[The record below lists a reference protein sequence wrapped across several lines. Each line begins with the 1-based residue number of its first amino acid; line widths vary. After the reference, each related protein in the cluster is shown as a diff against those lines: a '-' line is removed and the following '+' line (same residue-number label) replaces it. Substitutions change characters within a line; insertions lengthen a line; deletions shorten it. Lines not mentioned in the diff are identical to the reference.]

1 MKEKLKEII
10 KKSLDDNISLEE
22 ITIETPKEKTNGD
35 FSTNI
40 AMKMAK
46 KLNKSPIELANI
58 IKEKIN
64 EEYIEK
70 IVVAGPGFINFYL
83 KKDYLLE
90 NIKKVINEKENYGR
104 SDYGKNIKIDPKNS
118 LLFEDDDFR
127 TAKISDDKIMISD
140 INMEKWDIAT
150 AKTESDKS
158 TQIIPNRIF
167 LYDVETTELWYY
179 QAHWRK

>member
-83 KKDYLLE
+83 
-90 NIKKVINEKENYGR
+90 
-104 SDYGKNIKIDPKNS
+104 
-118 LLFEDDDFR
+118 
-127 TAKISDDKIMISD
+127 
-140 INMEKWDIAT
+140 
-150 AKTESDKS
+150 
-158 TQIIPNRIF
+158 
-167 LYDVETTELWYY
+167 
-179 QAHWRK
+179 